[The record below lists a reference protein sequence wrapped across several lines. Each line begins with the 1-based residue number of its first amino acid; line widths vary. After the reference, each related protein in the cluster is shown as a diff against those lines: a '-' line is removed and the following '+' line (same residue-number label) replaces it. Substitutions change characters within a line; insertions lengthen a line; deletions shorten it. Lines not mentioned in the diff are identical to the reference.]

1 MKLRCHQSL
10 WLLPTAAL
18 GACML
23 PPGGFD
29 PAYGRGWGPDQSAG
43 GQAHYAGQYPPQAGG
58 LAPTA
63 NPAGYAPPGYYG
75 AAQPQPGAPN
85 AFQGQPAVAQVQAP
99 WPSTPAQT
107 LPGFGP
113 GIDAEAQAE
122 QRAQVFGAMP
132 DVRLGSSRAVEPG
145 STGVSTG
152 VGGAQAQA
160 LQGDRAVPF
169 RSDGGATQAAP
180 QGSLQAMD
188 APTRQLPEAVQSR
201 SLLIDDYSKALD
213 ERDALRGENQALIEQ
228 IRSLEV
234 QLLAAQKGLGAGEG
248 QAREMQERADS
259 LQYQLERSEQE
270 RADLEA
276 RLVTAQIRRLEAEKS
291 LLEAWIEA
299 EQWRARAAAIE
310 ASPSAPTAG
319 NSVTAAPATSSAQE
333 TAPKSNPG
341 APQAGSGT
349 P

>member
-1 MKLRCHQSL
+1 MKLCCEQSL
-10 WLLPTAAL
+10 LLLLTAAL

-29 PAYGRGWGPDQSAG
+29 PAYGRGWGPDQSAA

-58 LAPTA
+58 LAPSA

-75 AAQPQPGAPN
+75 AAQPQPGAPY
-85 AFQGQPAVAQVQAP
+85 ASQGQPVGAQVQAP
-99 WPSTPAQT
+99 WPSTPAQA

-113 GIDAEAQAE
+113 GIDPAAQAD

-132 DVRLGSSRAVEPG
+132 DVRLGSSKAVEPG
-145 STGVSTG
+145 STGVATG
-152 VGGAQAQA
+152 MGGAQAQA
-160 LQGDRAVPF
+160 LHGERAVPF

-188 APTRQLPEAVQSR
+188 VPTRQLPEAVQSR

-228 IRSLEV
+228 IRNLEV

-299 EQWRARAAAIE
+299 EQWRARAAASD
-310 ASPSAPTAG
+310 ASRSAPSAG
-319 NSVTAAPATSSAQE
+319 NSVTAAPPASGAQE
-333 TAPKSNPG
+333 AAQKPNSG
-341 APQAGSGT
+341 ASLGSSGT